1 VEVNTP
7 KKEIATDLIQALLE
21 HGLLSKEVVPLIYD
35 YCKEWKVT
43 QIQAVH
49 QVGILDERQSLTFFM
64 NELGFKKAKNIES
77 ERVQTN
83 SIPYDVAKKNAM
95 FVYECEGKYILV
107 VADPVR
113 KSFIETVRSS
123 LNVSSEVVVCEYSK
137 IMLKIHHSYL
147 SF

>member
-1 VEVNTP
+1 MEIKSD
-7 KKEIATDLIQALLE
+7 KKEESVDLIQSLLE
-21 HGLLSKEVVPLIYD
+21 YTLLSKEVTPLIYD

-49 QVGILDERQSLTFFM
+49 QIGILDERQSLVFFM
-64 NELGFKKAKNIES
+64 NELGHQKSKNIELTKV
-77 ERVQTN
+77 RADL
-83 SIPYDVAKKNAM
+83 IPYDIARKNAM
-95 FVYECEGKYILV
+95 FVYEENKKYILV

-123 LNVSSEVVVCEYSK
+123 FNEPSELVVCEYSK